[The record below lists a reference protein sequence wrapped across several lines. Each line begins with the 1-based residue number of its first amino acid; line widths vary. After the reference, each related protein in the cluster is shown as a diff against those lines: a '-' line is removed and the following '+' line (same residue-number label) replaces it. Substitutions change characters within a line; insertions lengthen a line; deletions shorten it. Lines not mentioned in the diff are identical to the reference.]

1 MTLAEK
7 IQKLRQEAGLS
18 QEQLAEQLEVSRQA
32 VGKWESGQSRP
43 DMDKLIALA
52 GRFGV
57 STDYL
62 LKGETAKPAK
72 RGWLPAALAAG
83 LIVSLAGA
91 AWLGV
96 AAARAATE
104 RAALA
109 EETAGLEAD
118 GAALEAELQ
127 TSRTALEEA
136 QAALEEARSQP
147 PERLEAWDDYFYRF
161 GRTYRLDYMPAF
173 PAGNAPGES
182 TAYLFWAFTINLDNW
197 GEEKGTMS
205 RTYVEEAVAN
215 HFGVT
220 SLVHLPMVKGWN
232 YDGEV
237 YTAYPGGVNPL
248 PVYRVS
254 SWRIFEEDGRLL
266 YEVILDQYHHKEGM
280 LLDPAGLETLEEVW
294 AEYGLENLEV
304 AQREKV
310 VYYWRSHQEIPVFVS
325 HEILPLEP

>member
-7 IQKLRQEAGLS
+7 IQKLRQEKGFS
-18 QEQLAEQLEVSRQA
+18 QEQLAERLEVSRQA
-32 VGKWESGQSRP
+32 VGKWEGGQSRP
-43 DMDKLIALA
+43 DMDKLITLA
-52 GRFGV
+52 ELFGV

-62 LKGETAKPAK
+62 LKEDGEPVKPAK
-72 RGWLPAALAAG
+72 RRWLPAVLAAG
-83 LIVSLAGA
+83 LIASLAGA
-91 AWLGV
+91 AWLGIRAV
-96 AAARAATE
+96 RAETVRLALEEKTSALAAAQ
-104 RAALA
+104 
-109 EETAGLEAD
+109 EE
-118 GAALEAELQ
+118 LEAELRVSQ
-127 TSRTALEEA
+127 EDLEV
-136 QAALEEARSQP
+136 ARSQP

-161 GRTYRLDYMPAF
+161 GRTYRLDYMPEF
-173 PAGNAPGES
+173 TAGNAPGES

-220 SLVHLPMVKGWN
+220 SLVHLPLVKGWN
-232 YDGEV
+232 YNGEV

-266 YEVILDQYHHKEGM
+266 YEVILDQYRHKEGM